1 MREWYAHSDKLFAKL
16 EKRIQSVFERSR
28 LTLGFDEI
36 NASTARSE
44 ASRIYTILKKLNR
57 KCFEDIMEYVYY
69 RAYLEAME
77 ENKQDNRQDNNQ
89 DKRPGKLG
97 SKWLDRFLKEYNP
110 VTKYVYEHEVE
121 RKEARFFEAVVA
133 DKEADD
139 RRALEQDYK
148 TARNLWKKQAKQ
160 YFVDVEDA
168 SAKQAYKDAG
178 VKRVM
183 WITEEDDRVCG
194 ICAARHGLIFPI
206 DRVPDK
212 PHYGCRCTL
221 KPVKR

>member
-1 MREWYAHSDKLFAKL
+1 MREWYAHGDKLYAKL
-16 EKRIQSVFERSR
+16 EKRIDSIFERSR
-28 LTLGFDEI
+28 LTLNFDEI

-69 RAYLEAME
+69 RAYLEVE
-77 ENKQDNRQDNNQ
+77 SKG
-89 DKRPGKLG
+89 KPKKLG
-97 SKWLDRFLKEYNP
+97 AKWLTKFLQEYNP

-121 RKEARFFEAVVA
+121 RKQARFFEAMVA
-133 DKEADD
+133 DKEAED
-139 RRALEQDYK
+139 RRELEQDYK
-148 TARNLWKKQAKQ
+148 AAKNLWKKQAKQ

-178 VKRVM
+178 VERVM
-183 WITEEDDRVCG
+183 WITKEDDRVCG
-194 ICAARHGLIFPI
+194 ECAARHGLIFPI

-221 KPVKR
+221 RPVNR

>member
-1 MREWYAHSDKLFAKL
+1 MRKWYAHGDKLYAKL
-16 EKRIQSVFERSR
+16 EKRIDSVFERSR
-28 LTLGFDEI
+28 LTLRFDEI
-36 NASTARSE
+36 NAATARTESL
-44 ASRIYTILKKLNR
+44 RIYTILKKLNR

-69 RAYLEAME
+69 RAYLEARE
-77 ENKQDNRQDNNQ
+77 ETGPGSKQEGR
-89 DKRPGKLG
+89 KKKLDG
-97 SKWLDRFLKEYNP
+97 KWLDRFLKEYNP

-121 RKEARFFEAVVA
+121 RKQARFFEAVVA

-139 RRALEQDYK
+139 RHELEKDYK

-168 SAKQAYKDAG
+168 STRQAYKDAG
-178 VKRVM
+178 VERVM

-194 ICAARHGLIFPI
+194 ECAARHGLIFPI

-212 PHYGCRCTL
+212 PHYNCRCRL